1 MKKAK
6 PSNPLFLLDEIDKL
20 GSDWRGDPSS
30 ALLEVLD
37 PEQNSTFSDHYLEVD
52 YDLSNVMFITT
63 ANTLNIP
70 APLMD
75 RMEIIRIAGYTE
87 DEKVEIARKHLIPN
101 AIAKHGVDAKE
112 WAIDDEGLLLLI
124 RRYTREAGV
133 RNLERELSTLIRKAV
148 KELTLTKKKAIVVDA
163 KAVGD
168 YIGVAKYRYGEL
180 EDVDQ
185 IGVVTG

>member
-1 MKKAK
+1 M
-6 PSNPLFLLDEIDKL
+6 
-20 GSDWRGDPSS
+20 GSDFRGYPSS

-37 PEQNSTFSDHYLEVD
+37 PEQNSTFNDQYLEVD
-52 YDLSNVMFITT
+52 YDLSSVMFITT

-87 DEKVEIARKHLIPN
+87 DEKVEIARRHLIPN
-101 AIAKHGVDAKE
+101 ATAKHGLTPNE
-112 WAIDDEGLLLLI
+112 WSIDDDALLLLI

-148 KELTLTKKKAIVVDA
+148 KELTLEKKESI
-163 KAVGD
+163 
-168 YIGVAKYRYGEL
+168 
-180 EDVDQ
+180 
-185 IGVVTG
+185 T